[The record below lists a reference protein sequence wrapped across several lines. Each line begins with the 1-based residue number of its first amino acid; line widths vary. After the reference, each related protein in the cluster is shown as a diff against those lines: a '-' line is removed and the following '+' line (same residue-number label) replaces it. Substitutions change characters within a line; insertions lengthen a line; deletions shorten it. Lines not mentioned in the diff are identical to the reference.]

1 MQTFE
6 YKVIPAPQRGEKDR
20 GLKTGAEK
28 FAHALGLAM
37 NELAREGW
45 EYWRAETLPAEERA
59 GLTSKTTVYHNLLVF
74 RRPVGVQAAPE
85 NAGAMAAVDAMEAA
99 AKRLISA
106 IAPEGRAPRL
116 GPADEPLI
124 AARPVAAVPPAAPA
138 AAAPGLTA
146 APGPA
151 PALATADS
159 TAAPSK
165 ADLIRAELGRAEA
178 ARAPLRP
185 VQLDPKP

>member
-1 MQTFE
+1 MQTYE
-6 YKVIPAPQRGEKDR
+6 YKVIPAPARGEKDR

-45 EYWRAETLPAEERA
+45 EYWRAETLPAEERS

-74 RRPVGVQAAPE
+74 RRPVGERVAPGTAE
-85 NAGAMAAVDAMEAA
+85 AMVAVDAMEAA

-116 GPADEPLI
+116 GPADEPSVTP
-124 AARPVAAVPPAAPA
+124 RA
-138 AAAPGLTA
+138 AAKLDTA
-146 APGPA
+146 EPA
-151 PALATADS
+151 
-159 TAAPSK
+159 AAPSK
-165 ADLIRAELGRAEA
+165 AEMIRAELSRSEGPRLSAKAPAPDSREA
-178 ARAPLRP
+178 
-185 VQLDPKP
+185 